1 MTSIRGIRG
10 AITVSANDKG
20 EIISATR
27 ELLQVLVVE
36 NGLEVA
42 EIASALF
49 STTRD
54 LNAEF
59 PAVAAREIGWHDT
72 PLLCGSEIDVPGSLP
87 LCIRVLLH
95 VNTDRPQTAM
105 RHIYL
110 REAKNLRR

>member
-1 MTSIRGIRG
+1 MAVRGIRG
-10 AITVSANDKG
+10 AITVPRNDKG

-27 ELLQVLVVE
+27 ELLQALVVE

-72 PLLCGSEIDVPGSLP
+72 PLLCGNEIDVPGSLP
-87 LCIRVLLH
+87 LCVRVLLH

-105 RHIYL
+105 RHVYL

>member
-1 MTSIRGIRG
+1 MAIRGIRG
-10 AITVSANDKG
+10 AITVPGNDKG

-27 ELLQVLVVE
+27 ELLRALVEE

-49 STTRD
+49 STTCD

-72 PLLCGSEIDVPGSLP
+72 PLLCGREIDVPGSLP

-95 VNTDRPQTAM
+95 VNTARPQTAM
-105 RHIYL
+105 RHVYL
-110 REAKNLRR
+110 REARNLRR